1 MCGWKP
7 AKTCSGR
14 DDLGTFGFPESNLG
28 KASQH
33 RGGVLQQSPP
43 SSEPAWAGAIDKQ
56 FSREESKGLGGR
68 AAARD
73 FHDSSV
79 TTVQLGTRYC
89 GHQAD
94 RATVVT
100 RLWGRVRIP
109 FPSLL

>member
-14 DDLGTFGFPESNLG
+14 DDLGTFRFPESNLG

-56 FSREESKGLGGR
+56 FSREESKGPGGR